1 MSSRRARGMPPSPP
15 PTVPST
21 QEMEFSTDNLDE
33 LMCTARTYM
42 MQAKNKD
49 DGEIYRGYKYGRT
62 GDMKDSALSANAG
75 DIVEYIEGIPRP
87 LRSMPRPR
95 RRPLPLQLHR
105 LHRLPRGAGRP
116 CHLRSQAIPRVHPP
130 GPRRL
135 RQGRQGEGQALRH
148 HHREALQALPRQG
161 PRMPPSPPPAA

>member
-1 MSSRRARGMPPSPP
+1 
-15 PTVPST
+15 
-21 QEMEFSTDNLDE
+21 MEFSTDNLDE

-105 LHRLPRGAGRP
+105 LH
-116 CHLRSQAIPRVHPP
+116 
-130 GPRRL
+130 
-135 RQGRQGEGQALRH
+135 
-148 HHREALQALPRQG
+148 
-161 PRMPPSPPPAA
+161 